1 MSTERKPG
9 SRGVRGTFSGDR
21 AKPAPPLGGE
31 PAKDPNPNPKGSTK
45 TVSPRKSF
53 KRKPRK

>member
-9 SRGVRGTFSGDR
+9 SRGVREPFTQRG
-21 AKPAPPLGGE
+21 AQPAPGGGE
-31 PAKDPNPNPKGSTK
+31 PVPREEPNPKGSTK
-45 TVSPRKSF
+45 TVSPRRSF

>member
-9 SRGVRGTFSGDR
+9 SRGVRGPFSPER
-21 AKPAPPLGGE
+21 ANQAPRSGSE
-31 PAKDPNPNPKGSTK
+31 PGARKNPNPKGSTR

-53 KRKPRK
+53 KRRPSK